1 MTRSSASD
9 DAALLAGTAEGR
21 KGALAAL
28 WQKAGTCQAD
38 PQARGFMI
46 ISPVEQSAAFIIT
59 GTIVRVGRQ

>member
-1 MTRSSASD
+1 MTRSSACD
-9 DAALLAGTAEGR
+9 DAALLARTAEGR

-28 WQKAGTCQAD
+28 RQKVGTCQAD